1 MNRAEPFILWARQ
14 PLPAESAP
22 MHEHQYDLQRQLW
35 VNAATGVPMVAE
47 SCINRASQFG
57 ETSITKTREGA
68 DQSEVSSPSASQFGE
83 TSITETREGADQ
95 SEVSS
100 PSASQFGETTL
111 TRTHEGYDQM
121 E

>member
-1 MNRAEPFILWARQ
+1 MNRAEPFILWAR
-14 PLPAESAP
+14 LPIPVEPAP

-35 VNAATGVPMVAE
+35 INTATGVPVVGE
-47 SCINRASQFG
+47 SSVNR
-57 ETSITKTREGA
+57 
-68 DQSEVSSPSASQFGE
+68 ASQFGE

-111 TRTHEGYDQM
+111 TRTHEGYDQR

>member
-1 MNRAEPFILWARQ
+1 MNGAEPFILWERQ

-22 MHEHQYDLQRQLW
+22 MHEHRYDPQRQLW
-35 VNAATGVPMVAE
+35 INATTGVPVVAE
-47 SCINRASQFG
+47 SCAHR
-57 ETSITKTREGA
+57 
-68 DQSEVSSPSASQFGE
+68 ASQFGE

-100 PSASQFGETTL
+100 LSASQFGETTM
-111 TRTHEGYDQM
+111 TKTHEGYDQPG